1 VGKAQQLAEAVQA
14 RAKLVADRAQE
25 ERRRHETVDACF
37 EIADRDGEVGGAIL
51 AGALAYR
58 LFIWLLPF
66 SLVVVGVLGA
76 VSSAATESP
85 KAIGKSL
92 GLAGLVSN
100 SVASASKSTAHWYA
114 ILVGVPILVYE
125 TRNLLRALIASHRL
139 VWGEVRAS
147 APKPTV
153 LATLKLLG
161 AMLALFAIT
170 GLAGWVRARS
180 GGFGLLATIGVAL
193 GYTVLWLLV
202 LQMLPHRGARW
213 TALVPGAVAFAVSLE
228 VLQILAAYL
237 IGPYALEKEGTYGA
251 LGVAAVLLLA
261 LYVIGRVAVGAAAV
275 NATLVD
281 RRTRGG

>member
-1 VGKAQQLAEAVQA
+1 MGRAQQLTEAVQA

-25 ERRRHETVDACF
+25 ERHRHDTVDACF
-37 EIADRDGEVGGAIL
+37 EIADRDNEVGGAIL

-66 SLVVVGVLGA
+66 SLVLVGALGA
-76 VSSAATESP
+76 VSSAAGESP
-85 KAIGKSL
+85 KAIGRSF
-92 GLAGLVSN
+92 GLTGLVSN
-100 SVASASKSTAHWYA
+100 SVASASRGTAHWYA
-114 ILVGVPILVYE
+114 ILVGVAILAYE
-125 TRNLLRALIASHRL
+125 TRSLLRALIASHRL

-161 AMLALFAIT
+161 AMLGLFAIT

-180 GGFGLLATIGVAL
+180 FGFGLLATLGVAL
-193 GYTVLWLLV
+193 GYTILWLLV
-202 LQMLPHRGARW
+202 LLILPHRGAHW
-213 TALVPGAVAFAVSLE
+213 TALVPGAVAFAVSVE
-228 VLQILAAYL
+228 VLQILAAYF

-261 LYVIGRVAVGAAAV
+261 LYVIGRVVVGAAAV
-275 NATLVD
+275 NATLIE